1 MKRPDNIMYLISA
14 NIEIYLVNM
23 SVSSLCCVSV
33 STQSFV
39 QPVRTDSIK
48 QAERGRVTLNP
59 VNLLRLIIQH
69 RD

>member
-1 MKRPDNIMYLISA
+1 MDSVKLLKNQKTIMKRPDNIYGYLSD
-14 NIEIYLVNM
+14 IEIHRVM

-48 QAERGRVTLNP
+48 QAERGRVTA
-59 VNLLRLIIQH
+59 
-69 RD
+69 

>member
-1 MKRPDNIMYLISA
+1 MKRPDNIYGYLSD
-14 NIEIYLVNM
+14 IEIHRVM